1 MPGPLTTR
9 AATQAVTGH
18 GRPRLRLVMFAAL
31 LLSTMVDVP
40 GLGAQSPRAPQPAQS
55 TPAGQTP
62 AQRPQIGGIFPHLSV
77 VSEHEPRSEAG
88 IGALVPWADR
98 LWFVGYVAHIAGA
111 GLGLF
116 EVDATMAM
124 RRHPAS
130 VTGTFANRLI
140 HNPSNQAIIGP
151 HIIDTKGV
159 VRTFPEM
166 AKHRLAATME
176 HLTDPTQ
183 LVYFLTMEGLLFEA
197 SVKTLEAKQLFD
209 LVKVLELPAGTR
221 PHFKSAYTDAGR
233 VVVANNTYD
242 ERDFKR
248 ELAGGRL
255 AEWDGKTWTI
265 LERKPFVEVM
275 GKAWAPD
282 TFGRPIYATGWDR
295 ASAILKV
302 FRNGAW
308 STYRLPKGGQTF
320 DHAWNTEWMRIR
332 EVQTERFLMD
342 LHGLFYE
349 LPSLSYDGRVWGIL
363 PVARHLRMVPDFCS
377 WRGLLVLG
385 GDQTDRSVG
394 QPQSGLWFGHQDELW
409 GWGKPQGW
417 GGPWW
422 EDRVEADAL
431 SDPFLMTGF
440 DKKVLHLSQQGAPS
454 VKVTVEV
461 DFMGN
466 GRWHTYAELSVPD
479 GGYVHHEFPAGFSA
493 HWVRLKVSQAAT
505 ITAQFVYS

>member
-1 MPGPLTTR
+1 MTVLTEMR
-9 AATQAVTGH
+9 RHWHH
-18 GRPRLRLVMFAAL
+18 GRLAQLLLGGITLALIAAL
-31 LLSTMVDVP
+31 EAPSLV
-40 GLGAQSPRAPQPAQS
+40 AQQQA
-55 TPAGQTP
+55 QTP
-62 AQRPQIGGIFPHLSV
+62 PSKPQVDGIFPHLSIL
-77 VSEHEPRSEAG
+77 SEHDPRSEAG

-111 GLGLF
+111 GLGLY
-116 EVDATMAM
+116 EVDVSLNM
-124 RRHPAS
+124 RRNPAS

-151 HIIDTKGV
+151 HIIDTKGI

-176 HLTDPTQ
+176 HLKDPQ
-183 LVYFLTMEGLLFEA
+183 NFVYFLTMEGLLFEA
-197 SVKTLEAKQLFD
+197 NVKTLEARQLFD
-209 LVKVLELPAGTR
+209 LVKVLELPEGTR

-242 ERDFKR
+242 ERDFKG

-255 AEWDGKTWTI
+255 AEWDGTRWMI

-275 GKAWAPD
+275 GKAWAPE

-302 FRNGAW
+302 FLNGRW
-308 STYRLPKGGQTF
+308 TTYRLPKGGQTF

-332 EVQTERFLMD
+332 EAQTERFLMD

-349 LPSLSYDGRVWGIL
+349 LPSLSYEGHVWGIL
-363 PVARHLRMVPDFCS
+363 PIARHLRMVPDFCS

-394 QPQSGLWFGHQDELW
+394 QPQSGLWFGHLDDLW
-409 GWGKPQGW
+409 SWGKPQGW

-422 EDRVEADAL
+422 EDRVEAGAR

-440 DKKVLHLSQQGAPS
+440 DRKVLHVAQKGAAS
-454 VKVTVEV
+454 TIVTVEV
-461 DFMGN
+461 DFQGN
-466 GRWHTYAELSVPD
+466 GRWHTYVELNVPD
-479 GGYVHHEFPAGFSA
+479 DGYVHHEFPAGFSA
-493 HWVRLKVSQAAT
+493 HWVRLKVSHATT
-505 ITAQFVYS
+505 ITAQFIYS

>member
-1 MPGPLTTR
+1 MRRGGSLRMPGPFATR

-31 LLSTMVDVP
+31 LLSTLVDMP

-183 LVYFLTMEGLLFEA
+183 LVYFLTM
-197 SVKTLEAKQLFD
+197 
-209 LVKVLELPAGTR
+209 
-221 PHFKSAYTDAGR
+221 
-233 VVVANNTYD
+233 
-242 ERDFKR
+242 
-248 ELAGGRL
+248 
-255 AEWDGKTWTI
+255 
-265 LERKPFVEVM
+265 
-275 GKAWAPD
+275 
-282 TFGRPIYATGWDR
+282 
-295 ASAILKV
+295 
-302 FRNGAW
+302 
-308 STYRLPKGGQTF
+308 
-320 DHAWNTEWMRIR
+320 
-332 EVQTERFLMD
+332 
-342 LHGLFYE
+342 
-349 LPSLSYDGRVWGIL
+349 
-363 PVARHLRMVPDFCS
+363 
-377 WRGLLVLG
+377 
-385 GDQTDRSVG
+385 
-394 QPQSGLWFGHQDELW
+394 
-409 GWGKPQGW
+409 
-417 GGPWW
+417 
-422 EDRVEADAL
+422 
-431 SDPFLMTGF
+431 
-440 DKKVLHLSQQGAPS
+440 
-454 VKVTVEV
+454 
-461 DFMGN
+461 
-466 GRWHTYAELSVPD
+466 
-479 GGYVHHEFPAGFSA
+479 
-493 HWVRLKVSQAAT
+493 
-505 ITAQFVYS
+505 

>member
-1 MPGPLTTR
+1 MNVETEMRRHRHDRRFAQLLLGGLTL
-9 AATQAVTGH
+9 A
-18 GRPRLRLVMFAAL
+18 LIAAL
-31 LLSTMVDVP
+31 EAPSLVAQSEP
-40 GLGAQSPRAPQPAQS
+40 QSPRP
-55 TPAGQTP
+55 
-62 AQRPQIGGIFPHLSV
+62 RPQVDGIFPHLSI

-98 LWFVGYVAHIAGA
+98 LWVVGYVAHIKGA
-111 GLGLF
+111 GLGLY
-116 EVDATMAM
+116 EVDASLSL

-130 VTGTFANRLI
+130 ITGTFANRLI
-140 HNPSNQAIIGP
+140 HNASNQAIIGP
-151 HIIDTKGV
+151 HIIDTKGG

-176 HLTDPTQ
+176 HLKDPQ
-183 LVYFLTMEGLLFEA
+183 NFVYFLTMEGLLFEA
-197 SVKTLEAKQLFD
+197 NVKTLEARQLFD
-209 LVKVLELPAGTR
+209 LVKVLELPEGTR
-221 PHFKSAYTDAGR
+221 PHFKSAYTEAGR

-242 ERDFKR
+242 ERDFKG

-255 AEWDGKTWTI
+255 AEWDGTRWTI

-275 GKAWAPD
+275 GKAWAPE

-302 FRNGAW
+302 FLNGRW
-308 STYRLPKGGQTF
+308 TTYRLPKGGQTF

-332 EVQTERFLMD
+332 EAQTERFLMD

-349 LPSLSYDGRVWGIL
+349 LPSLSYEGHVWGIL
-363 PVARHLRMVPDFCS
+363 PIARHLRMVPDFCS

-394 QPQSGLWFGHQDELW
+394 QPQSGLWFGHLDDLW
-409 GWGKPQGW
+409 SWGKPQGW

-422 EDRVEADAL
+422 EDRVEAGAR
-431 SDPFLMTGF
+431 SDPFLMTGL
-440 DKKVLHLSQQGAPS
+440 DRKVLHVAQKGAAS
-454 VKVTVEV
+454 TSVTVEV
-461 DFMGN
+461 DFQGN
-466 GRWHTYAELSVPD
+466 GRWQTYAELKVLD

-493 HWVRLKVSQAAT
+493 HWVRLKVGDATT